1 MNRDDDED
9 IEKTLVS
16 KAIRPAQLGALDKL
30 VASKL
35 ALALVS
41 KPLEKIRHVIEAY
54 MALDEEKKSLLN
66 VSVEEDKEYE
76 KIYTVA
82 VALLNARVYRLR
94 REETVDV
101 WVEHDFAEVSWPFS
115 IEEAPYYFSPWLK
128 TKKDFYFYSE
138 GGESEEIKKYM
149 DILAEKGVGKDSAW
163 VIARAMAILQRPET
177 STAVNYLHVLN
188 SFIVY
193 AVPKVEQLMSRIFK
207 YAVDP
212 DIWDHVIKL
221 VSGKYEGKEKTGE
234 NNFSMG

>member
-1 MNRDDDED
+1 MNRDEEED

-54 MALDEEKKSLLN
+54 MALDEEKRSLLN
-66 VSVEEDKEYE
+66 VSVGEDKEYE

-94 REETVDV
+94 KDEWE
-101 WVEHDFAEVSWPFS
+101 EHDFAEVSWPFS

-128 TKKDFYFYSE
+128 PNKPRYFYRYAK
-138 GGESEEIKKYM
+138 ESMTEEMEKYM
-149 DILAEKGVGKDSAW
+149 NILVEKGVEDDFAW

-177 STAVNYLHVLN
+177 SMVVNYLYVLN